1 MVKEIAFAFLTSL
14 LVACCLIAIFA
25 TLCTDTGLKD
35 LACMA
40 AACLFWL
47 SFPLLLLRE
56 VHEHRQQYLH
66 RQ

>member
-1 MVKEIAFAFLTSL
+1 MVKEVAFAFLTSL

-35 LACMA
+35 LAYMT

-47 SFPLLLLRE
+47 SLPLLLMRE
-56 VHEHRQQYLH
+56 LHDHRQRREY
-66 RQ
+66 R